1 MLKSQVRLLISLFSW
16 FLVGNVAAKKAKKQK
31 SSKTKKN
38 SFDKEL
44 TSTSKQA
51 LKKYNSV
58 GFVTSVS
65 QFVTSVSQFY
75 GVKKRQSKKELGQ
88 SGKGFSKTSSS

>member
-1 MLKSQVRLLISLFSW
+1 MMFVLLSVHFLLTYFMLKSQVRLLISLFSW

-65 QFVTSVSQFY
+65 QFY
-75 GVKKRQSKKELGQ
+75 GVKKRQSKN
-88 SGKGFSKTSSS
+88 